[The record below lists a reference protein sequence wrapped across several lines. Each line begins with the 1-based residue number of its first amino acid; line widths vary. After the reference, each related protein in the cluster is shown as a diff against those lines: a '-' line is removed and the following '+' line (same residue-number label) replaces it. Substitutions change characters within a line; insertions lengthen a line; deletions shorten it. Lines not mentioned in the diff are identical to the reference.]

1 MVDFPSY
8 PPSRPLVLPR
18 RLLWG
23 VGGEAF
29 ADMIR
34 DDKVVKT
41 WLFFDDF
48 LVDLLW
54 FSSIF
59 FDFLCFSRIFSCQV
73 SSNVESGNPMKS
85 ERKKAMEVYRWE
97 HGIWLKMTC
106 LTKWNRL
113 NPTTESRNSP
123 STTWRR
129 FFGNSGNWELKNLSI
144 KEQPLTT
151 NIE

>member
-1 MVDFPSY
+1 MYHILGLHISQLIHIYIYIDINKCLFFPSY

-29 ADMIR
+29 AEMIR
-34 DDKVVKT
+34 DDKVVEKR
-41 WLFFDDF
+41 LFFDDF

-59 FDFLCFSRIFSCQV
+59 FDFLCFSRIFSKIV
-73 SSNVESGNPMKS
+73 SSSVESGNPMKS

-97 HGIWLKMTC
+97 HRWTQRQKVGIRPA
-106 LTKWNRL
+106 RL
-113 NPTTESRNSP
+113 GSVFLETAETEN
-123 STTWRR
+123 WR
-129 FFGNSGNWELKNLSI
+129 I
-144 KEQPLTT
+144 
-151 NIE
+151 